1 MKSYV
6 VGIDIGG
13 TNTKLGI
20 VDSRGTVLA
29 KDSIKTNK
37 HQCVED
43 YIEDL
48 HKAFT
53 ALTRANGLEGEIGG
67 RGVRCSQ
74 RQLFQRNDRVCRKSA
89 LEGDCSFCRI
99 DGKEV
104 RHSGEDNQ

>member
-37 HQCVED
+37 HQRIED
-43 YIEDL
+43 YIQDL
-48 HKAFT
+48 HQAF
-53 ALTRANGLEGEIGG
+53 LSLVESQNLDGEIVGI
-67 RGVRCSQ
+67 GVGAPNANYFKRSEE
-74 RQLFQRNDRVCRKSA
+74 RR
-89 LEGDCSFCRI
+89 
-99 DGKEV
+99 
-104 RHSGEDNQ
+104 

>member
-67 RGVRCSQ
+67 TISKERSSMPQICPGRG
-74 RQLFQRNDRVCRKSA
+74 LFLLPN
-89 LEGDCSFCRI
+89 
-99 DGKEV
+99 
-104 RHSGEDNQ
+104 

>member
-43 YIEDL
+43 ISKICIRL
-48 HKAFT
+48 
-53 ALTRANGLEGEIGG
+53 LRL
-67 RGVRCSQ
+67 
-74 RQLFQRNDRVCRKSA
+74 
-89 LEGDCSFCRI
+89 
-99 DGKEV
+99 
-104 RHSGEDNQ
+104 

>member
-43 YIEDL
+43 YIED
-48 HKAFT
+48 
-53 ALTRANGLEGEIGG
+53 
-67 RGVRCSQ
+67 
-74 RQLFQRNDRVCRKSA
+74 
-89 LEGDCSFCRI
+89 
-99 DGKEV
+99 
-104 RHSGEDNQ
+104 